1 MKKRAIII
9 VAGLLCLIIV
19 WGVQTP
25 KEIPYDDYDKMVE
38 LAELSEIQLKEMG
51 FSNREILKIQ
61 SFPKLHDNYIWL
73 SSMIECDGYK
83 NYGYNNRYIFSKPE
97 IATNVLQK
105 SDEITLTSSV
115 LDYFMEDTTY
125 QYKGRILAEVHFEKD
140 PTFNRYNLEVS
151 YPHFGSEAVY
161 SVARFICKENHS
173 NYVDLMVELPG
184 ENFFSE
190 ISCEIDSEKI
200 LDGKPYIL
208 DSVFLI
214 IDVGSDI
221 MGKEVKFDSG
231 FTVSFSGL
239 SVIENNVCLG
249 EEKILLSGSGDGK
262 SLDRV
267 AVADTG

>member
-1 MKKRAIII
+1 MKKRVIMI

-19 WGVQTP
+19 WGVQTT

-38 LAELSEIQLKEMG
+38 LAEKSEIQLKEMG

-61 SFPKLHDNYIWL
+61 AFPKLHDNYIWL

-83 NYGYNNRYIFSKPE
+83 SYGYANRYIFSKPE
-97 IATNVLQK
+97 METSVLQE

-115 LDYFMEDTTY
+115 LDYFMEDTTC

-140 PTFNRYNLEVS
+140 PTFNKYNLEVF
-151 YPHFGSEAVY
+151 YPNFGSEAVY
-161 SVARFICKENHS
+161 SVAKFICKENHN
-173 NYVDLMVELPG
+173 NYTDLMIEMPR
-184 ENFFSE
+184 ENFYSE
-190 ISCEIDSEKI
+190 ISCEIDSKKI

-221 MGKEVKFDSG
+221 MGKGVEFDSG

-239 SVIENNVCLG
+239 NVTKNKVCLG
-249 EEKILLSGSGDGK
+249 EEKVLLN
-262 SLDRV
+262 
-267 AVADTG
+267 